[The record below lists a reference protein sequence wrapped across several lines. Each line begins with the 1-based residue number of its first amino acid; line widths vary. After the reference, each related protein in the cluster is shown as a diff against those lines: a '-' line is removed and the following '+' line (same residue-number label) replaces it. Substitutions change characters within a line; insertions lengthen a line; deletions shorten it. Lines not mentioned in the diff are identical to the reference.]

1 MQIFS
6 ALSAFVFKNYY
17 FLNFYLLISRLVNPQ
32 NFMGQPTDPFGGII
46 CQKAKRVSEA
56 LKGR

>member
-17 FLNFYLLISRLVNPQ
+17 FLNFYQLISRLLNPQ
-32 NFMGQPTDPFGGII
+32 NFMGQPTDAFGGII
-46 CQKAKRVSEA
+46 CQTPKRVSEA
-56 LKGR
+56 LQGR